1 MAKNKI
7 RYPKVLRKSLQQ
19 GSTLVEAVIAIFV
32 MSFGVLA
39 LMIAQI
45 GSVNIS
51 INSANQSEV
60 TRAVQN
66 YVEVMR
72 ANAKISLKERVDTK
86 GNSFV
91 YVAKD
96 YSKFSSS
103 SCAQALNI
111 NLINSEIQSC
121 TITADGVVK
130 ITWGNQQ
137 RVSDTSNNNDF
148 SYTLEADQK

>member
-60 TRAVQN
+60 
-66 YVEVMR
+66 
-72 ANAKISLKERVDTK
+72 S
-86 GNSFV
+86 
-91 YVAKD
+91 
-96 YSKFSSS
+96 
-103 SCAQALNI
+103 
-111 NLINSEIQSC
+111 
-121 TITADGVVK
+121 
-130 ITWGNQQ
+130 
-137 RVSDTSNNNDF
+137 
-148 SYTLEADQK
+148 

>member
-1 MAKNKI
+1 MTKNKI
-7 RYPKVLRKSLQQ
+7 RNPKVLRKSLQR

-66 YVEVMR
+66 YVEMMR
-72 ANAKISLKERVDTK
+72 ASAKISLKEKVDKK

-91 YVAKD
+91 YIAKD
-96 YSKFSSS
+96 YSDFASS

-121 TITADGVVK
+121 VITADGVVQIK
-130 ITWGNQQ
+130 WGDQQ
-137 RVSDTSNNNDF
+137 RVSDSSNNNDF